1 MCRNLLIVLWELV
14 QGNYLHVCSRQ
25 KNEYG
30 CSSTVVDTGV
40 RLPKT
45 SKRTPH
51 RSGPTFL
58 RVEMPTN
65 KMQLTRD

>member
-1 MCRNLLIVLWELV
+1 MGTSTAKLLACMLL
-14 QGNYLHVCSRQ
+14 S
-25 KNEYG
+25 KKEYG

-58 RVEMPTN
+58 ILEMPKCYLHEIKHAKRN
-65 KMQLTRD
+65 VFL